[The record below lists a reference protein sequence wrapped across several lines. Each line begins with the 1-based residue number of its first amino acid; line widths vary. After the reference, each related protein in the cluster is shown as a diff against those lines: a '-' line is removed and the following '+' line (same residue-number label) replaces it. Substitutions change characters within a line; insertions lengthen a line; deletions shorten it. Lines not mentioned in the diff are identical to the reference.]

1 MLRNKTKAI
10 NWIMKLGPGSKAA
23 DALAISGIAL
33 LAFAVR
39 IINISKTYYMGTYN
53 TPNIDGMY
61 HLRIVELFYHGFIHS
76 PLKDS
81 YLAFPTGG
89 TIYWPLG
96 FDFFLAGLGWPV
108 FHFTGN
114 IHLTAEFLAWC
125 IPVIGTLSPVIIYFV
140 LKRLARHRVTAVAG
154 ALFAALN
161 WQLARVG
168 LLGTIDHHVA
178 GNLFFA
184 LFVLLIVAQA
194 QGKSPRINRILGIVT
209 GSALWFFTAGII
221 LALMLGAVY
230 VTLALVDKDESLID
244 RWQQTF
250 KWGFAAAFV
259 VVLGYGGIWSNPFST
274 VYLSGFHLIIF
285 GAGWLAPVLLKWIK
299 THGIGN
305 RMGII
310 ALLLVALVGISVVVL
325 LSPDAAG
332 IFLKH
337 DPNAMVVKESQSL
350 FAFYK
355 PSQFLFMPSLLAVP
369 FLLIF
374 MISRAGKSLGSG
386 NSTWSALLVLFVA
399 TAVMGIS
406 QLRFLHYTAII
417 ILVTIPLAAE
427 ALGVWMMN
435 RWPRFGR
442 PLFHAGISLVF
453 AVQLAVCWGML
464 TGYKKLEHAPDTVRL
479 AEVMHGVRLNTPKTS
494 GYFDPV
500 IKPEY
505 GILVPQW
512 HYGHHLLFLAHRP
525 EIGTPVGGTTDFIQ
539 KIDYCLNAMAA
550 ETETELVKTCKSV
563 QARYILIQSLGES
576 SLTSYMGA
584 ASARHLNPYG
594 HPLPMQW
601 NQSFLYQLT
610 DHAAAI
616 QPKLK
621 YFHLVYEEPQ
631 TPGIEDKDHWR
642 LYELVENSDTN
653 EE

>member
-1 MLRNKTKAI
+1 MVKRQTDTGDSI
-10 NWIMKLGPGSKAA
+10 SKWKNSKGLA
-23 DALAISGIAL
+23 DAIAISGIAI

-39 IINISKTYYMGTYN
+39 IINISKPYYMGIYN

-96 FDFFLAGLGWPV
+96 FDFFLAALGWPV

-125 IPVIGTLSPVIIYFV
+125 IPVIGAFSPVIIYFI
-140 LKRLARHRVTAVAG
+140 LKRMAQHRVTAVAG

-184 LFVLLIVAQA
+184 LFVLLIVVQA
-194 QGKSPRINRILGIVT
+194 REKSPWSNRLLGIVT
-209 GSALWFFTAGII
+209 GAALWFFTAGITC
-221 LALMLGAVY
+221 ALMLGAVY
-230 VTLALVDKDESLID
+230 VIPALVDKDESLID

-250 KWGFAAAFV
+250 KWGFVTALV
-259 VVLGYGGIWSNPFST
+259 VVLGYGNIWAHPFST
-274 VYLSGFHLIIF
+274 VYLSGFHLAVF
-285 GAGWLAPVLLKWIK
+285 GAGWLAPILLSQLKK
-299 THGIGN
+299 HGIGN
-305 RMGII
+305 RMGITI
-310 ALLLVALVGISVVVL
+310 LLLLGIAGLATVFL

-332 IFLKH
+332 IFLKQ
-337 DPNAMVVKESQSL
+337 DPNAMVVRESQSL

-355 PSQFLFMPSLLAVP
+355 PSQFLFLPSLLAVP

-374 MISRAGKSLGSG
+374 MVSRAGESLGSG
-386 NSTWSALLVLFVA
+386 NMTWSALLVLFVA

-427 ALGVWMMN
+427 AVGRWMMA
-435 RWPRFGR
+435 RWQRFGR
-442 PLFHAGISLVF
+442 PLFHVAIALVF

-464 TGYKKLEHAPDTVRL
+464 TGYKKLKHAPDTVRL
-479 AEVMHGVRLNTPKTS
+479 AEVMHGIRMNTPETS
-494 GYFDPV
+494 GYFNPV
-500 IKPEY
+500 KKPEY

-525 EIGTPVGGTTDFIQ
+525 EIGTPVGGTPHFIQ
-539 KIDYCLNAMAA
+539 QIDTCLSAMAA
-550 ETETELVKTCKSV
+550 ETEKELAKTCKSV

-576 SLTSYMGA
+576 SLSSYMGA
-584 ASARHLNPYG
+584 ASARKLQPHG
-594 HPLPMQW
+594 HSLPSQW
-601 NQSFLYQLT
+601 GQSFLFQLT
-610 DHAAAI
+610 DNVAQI

-621 YFHLVYEEPQ
+621 YFHLVYEEPKAS
-631 TPGIEDKDHWR
+631 GIADKDRWR
-642 LYELVENSDTN
+642 LYELRTPRNR
-653 EE
+653 